1 LRCRV
6 KRDFHLAAFHIP
18 RPIGKAFARS
28 CAIGLTLL
36 LHPSAA
42 LSQVAPS
49 QVTPQTLRPATPN
62 PASDLPSAGS
72 EQLQAP
78 AGAERLSFIVG
89 RVEIKGTFLELDTE
103 TRALAHTVE
112 GHRVTVAQV
121 YEFANALEQAYARA
135 GYILVRVTVPQQKL
149 NDHGRLLIVIV
160 DGFVEKVQVD
170 NVPDLVRA
178 LVSARMA
185 SLVGRRHI
193 KLGEIERRLLIAGDV
208 PGLRLKSTLA
218 RGKTIGGTL
227 LVLEGTHRLVTGTAS
242 IDNRL
247 PSSLGTWSYG
257 TSVALNSAFGFG
269 EQFYVSAQSSGD
281 PARIF
286 DSSSPFRVLGA
297 GAVLPLGTDGWILN
311 PEYTNS
317 RSQPLPVI
325 GALANIGQF
334 ERFALRTSYPLIR
347 TRTTTLSLNGA
358 FEYISQS
365 VALPLFST
373 DLNRDR
379 YGVLRIGAA
388 YETGLPW
395 WSAALQTS
403 GTFSQGTGGRDSA
416 DALASGVP
424 LSRQGASPD
433 FSKATFDARVTQPLP
448 NEFRLD
454 FIGRAQTSFGN
465 PMLVSEQFS
474 LDGPQAISAYPSG
487 TLNVDEGGTLRAELS
502 RPFAVTGAAVPVV
515 LSPYGFG
522 SFGIGRL
529 LEPTIVELA
538 VVRAGAVGAGV
549 RSGIDVPGGY
559 QGVTLGLEVARQFSN
574 LPTLPQA
581 WRVNVSMS
589 LRF

>member
-1 LRCRV
+1 
-6 KRDFHLAAFHIP
+6 
-18 RPIGKAFARS
+18 
-28 CAIGLTLL
+28 
-36 LHPSAA
+36 
-42 LSQVAPS
+42 VAPS
-49 QVTPQTLRPATPN
+49 RVTPETLRP
-62 PASDLPSAGS
+62 PAPSAPEGLPPS
-72 EQLQAP
+72 GGAQQLQAP

-89 RVEIKGTFLELDTE
+89 RVAIKGTFPELETE

-170 NVPDLVRA
+170 NVPDRVRA

-193 KLGEIERRLLIAGDV
+193 KLAEIERRLLIAGDV

-218 RGKTIGGTL
+218 RGKALGGAL
-227 LVLEGTHRLVTGTAS
+227 LVLEGTHRLVTATAS

-257 TSVALNSAFGFG
+257 TSVALNSAFGLG
-269 EQFYVSAQSSGD
+269 EQFYASAQSSGD
-281 PARIF
+281 PALIL
-286 DSSSPFRVLGA
+286 DSTSPLRVLGA

-317 RSQPLPVI
+317 RSQPAPVS
-325 GALANIGQF
+325 GGLVNIGQF

-347 TRTTTLSLNGA
+347 TRTSTLSLYGA
-358 FEYISQS
+358 FEYISQT

-379 YGVLRIGAA
+379 YGVLRIGTG
-388 YETGLPW
+388 YEAGLPW
-395 WSAALQTS
+395 WGAALQTS
-403 GTFSQGTGGRDSA
+403 ATFSQGTGGRDSA

-424 LSRQGASPD
+424 LSRQGAGPV
-433 FSKATFDARVTQPLP
+433 FSKATFDAHVTQPLP
-448 NEFRLD
+448 NEFHMD
-454 FIGRAQTSFGN
+454 FIARAQTSFGT
-465 PMLVSEQFS
+465 PLLVSEQFS
-474 LDGPQAISAYPSG
+474 LDGPQAVSAYPSG

-502 RPFAVTGAAVPVV
+502 RSFALGTAVPVT

-522 SFGIGRL
+522 SFGVGRL
-529 LEPTIVELA
+529 VEPTIVELA
-538 VVRAGAVGAGV
+538 VVRGGAVGAGV
-549 RSGIDVPGGY
+549 RSGIDIPGGY
-559 QGVTLGLEVARQFSN
+559 QGVAVGLEVARQFSN
-574 LPTLPQA
+574 LPNLPQS
-581 WRVNVSMS
+581 WRGQVVMGF
-589 LRF
+589 RF